1 MNTHVPL
8 RSILLATNLTDLDW
22 LFPFTCSLGEE
33 SGATV
38 TLVHVVSAWN
48 GFTIDLAGNPFYN
61 PFEAIGGATSYL
73 KSICCLPCA
82 AKVKNEVVTIDGPPA
97 AGILATA
104 DQVRADLLVLGTGCN
119 RGLDK
124 WLHGSVAEHVLRS
137 SPVPVVTVGPQA
149 RHAAASGRPIR
160 SILYATSLLADATD
174 AANLDVILRWTE
186 RLHGHITLLHVLP
199 EDRKDT
205 LAQERSCQSRE
216 DRLRSLLPEDA
227 LREGLAHA
235 CVRTGKPSR
244 EILDAACDVDL
255 VVLGA
260 LRNPAL
266 GRFAAEGTLNKV
278 LAGARCPVATLHS
291 EHTKASRHAVDVVV
305 ASSAAQPPHMH

>member
-8 RSILLATNLTDLDW
+8 RSILLATNLADLDW
-22 LFPFTCSLGEE
+22 LFPFTCSLAEE

-38 TLVHVVSAWN
+38 TLIHVVSALN

-61 PFEAIGGATSYL
+61 PFEAMGGAASYL
-73 KSICCLPCA
+73 KSICNRSCA
-82 AKVKNEVVTIDGPPA
+82 ATLKSDVVTVDGPPA

-104 DQVRADLLVLGTGCN
+104 DQIQADLLVLGKSCN
-119 RGLDK
+119 RGLDR

-149 RHAAASGRPIR
+149 RHAAASGRPIK

-174 AANLDVILRWTE
+174 AVNLNVILRWTT
-186 RLHGHITLLHVLP
+186 RLHGHVTLLHVLP

-205 LAQERSCQSRE
+205 LAQERSCRSRE
-216 DRLRSLLPEDA
+216 DILRSLLPQEA
-227 LREGLAHA
+227 LRDGLAHA
-235 CVRTGKPSR
+235 CVRTGQPSR
-244 EILDAACDVDL
+244 EILAAACGVDL

-291 EHTKASRHAVDVVV
+291 EHTKARLENAGGFVPVPGV
-305 ASSAAQPPHMH
+305 QPHVH